1 MESVSLVKSASAT
14 EARMVAAVE
23 SVSLVESVDRV
34 VDYEAVSSWSRVKRN
49 GLAKQTLSPGTNR
62 SNIELPE

>member
-1 MESVSLVKSASAT
+1 
-14 EARMVAAVE
+14 MVAAVE